1 MATKRTSPSVAGILG
16 LVGIGVLPLL
26 CCAGPALIA
35 GGALGA
41 LGGVLGNPWLI
52 GATAVLVIAAV
63 GYALRRHRR
72 QDCHTASTDRK
83 SDMMGEG
90 LVTSRAA
97 STSVSQNHVPH
108 REERGHHLKTQTAPA
123 RSVSGPVGAEAPFAR

>member
-72 QDCHTASTDRK
+72 QDCHTGLYRPKKLHNDRC
-83 SDMMGEG
+83 SCDQRRCAG
-90 LVTSRAA
+90 A
-97 STSVSQNHVPH
+97 VSQNPVPD
-108 REERGHHLKTQTAPA
+108 RRERGHP
-123 RSVSGPVGAEAPFAR
+123 